1 MFYIPAVCT
10 SRRGCIVN
18 LTRATESRRWF
29 WPSEHKVRAWVKS
42 QIAKI
47 PSFLLRQQR
56 LLSHCWVVNVF
67 WVVSQRQ
74 STSWLQIHYCS
85 SPWSDSPVPFKRRRA
100 MKYVA
105 CCKCPVVFSDQVSE
119 KNDDVEDLKAK
130 SFPFRK
136 FLVSVYWIDLWVKH
150 ALCVQFTV
158 QDQIVQK
165 KILFA
170 CGKCTKIFCM
180 AYFLR
185 TAMFSVCTAARKQE
199 ISSGV
204 KNLSEL

>member
-1 MFYIPAVCT
+1 MIHC
-10 SRRGCIVN
+10 RGRIVN
-18 LTRATESRRWF
+18 LTKASESRRRF
-29 WPSEHKVRAWVKS
+29 WLSDHRVRVWVKS
-42 QIAKI
+42 QIAEI
-47 PSFLLRQQR
+47 LSFLLRQQR
-56 LLSHCWVVNVF
+56 PLSHCCVVNVF

-85 SPWSDSPVPFKRRRA
+85 SPWSDSPVPLKRRRE

-119 KNDDVEDLKAK
+119 RNDDVEDLKAK

-136 FLVSVYWIDLWVKH
+136 FPASIYWLDMWVKRG
-150 ALCVQFTV
+150 LCVKLTV

-170 CGKCTKIFCM
+170 YGKCTKIFHK
-180 AYFLR
+180 AYL
-185 TAMFSVCTAARKQE
+185 
-199 ISSGV
+199 
-204 KNLSEL
+204 